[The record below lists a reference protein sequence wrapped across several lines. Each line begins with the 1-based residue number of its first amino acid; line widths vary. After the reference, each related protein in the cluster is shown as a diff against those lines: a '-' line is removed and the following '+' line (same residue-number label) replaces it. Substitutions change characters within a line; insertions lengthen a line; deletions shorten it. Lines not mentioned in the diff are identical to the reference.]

1 MKILYTFI
9 LAVMLS
15 LTSSAILNAQTA
27 DEIIDTYLENT
38 GGKDAWRTVKSM
50 KITGNG
56 AQMGMNFPLTVYA
69 KYPNKNKVVVDIQGK
84 QMIEAF
90 DGEVAWTINPF
101 MGGTEPTKKTPEE
114 AAEAA
119 KETFEDDLLDYAEK
133 GHTVS
138 LEGTEEVDGVNA
150 HKLKL
155 TKKSGDEVMYFFD
168 PDDLVPIMVRN
179 FPQAGPMKGQ
189 TIETYSSDYQEVD
202 GLFVPFS
209 IEQKVG
215 GQTMM
220 TMTADKIELDVE
232 IEDSSFSFPKK

>member
-1 MKILYTFI
+1 MKILHTLL
-9 LAVMLS
+9 LAMVLS
-15 LTSSAILNAQTA
+15 LTSSAIINAQTA
-27 DEIIDTYLENT
+27 DEIIDTYLENI
-38 GGKDAWRTVKSM
+38 GGKDAWRKIKSM
-50 KITGNG
+50 KITGSG

-69 KYPNKNKVVVDIQGK
+69 KHPNKNKVVVDIQGK
-84 QMIEAF
+84 QLIEAF

-101 MGGTEPTKKTPEE
+101 MGGTEPTKKTAEE
-114 AAEAA
+114 TAEAA
-119 KETFEDDLLDYAEK
+119 KETFEDDLLDYAKK
-133 GHTVS
+133 GHSVS
-138 LEGTEEVDGVNA
+138 LEGTEEIDGVNA

-202 GLFVPFS
+202 GLFMPFS

-215 GQTMM
+215 GQIMM
-220 TMTADKIELDVE
+220 TMTADKVELGVE
-232 IEDSSFSFPKK
+232 IEDSSFSFPEK

>member
-1 MKILYTFI
+1 MKILQTLL
-9 LAVMLS
+9 LAMVLS
-15 LTSSAILNAQTA
+15 LTSSAIANAQTA

-38 GGKDAWRTVKSM
+38 GGKDAWRKIKSM

-56 AQMGMNFPLTVYA
+56 AQMGMTFPLTVYA
-69 KYPNKNKVVVDIQGK
+69 KHPNKNKVVVDIQGK
-84 QMIEAF
+84 QLIEAF

-101 MGGTEPTKKTPEE
+101 MGGTEPTKKTAEE

-133 GHTVS
+133 GHSVA
-138 LEGTEEVDGVNA
+138 LEGTEEIEGVNA

-168 PDDLVPIMVRN
+168 PDDFVPIMVRN

-220 TMTADKIELDVE
+220 TMTADKVELDVE
-232 IEDSSFSFPKK
+232 IEDSSFSFPNK